1 MAVADVPVARLA
13 LRGREGERATLS
25 ECLTIGG
32 GSCHHVV
39 VLLSVGCH
47 DGGEVRCFVHAVS
60 MAADGGQWGEWWTLP
75 QLSHQEG
82 GRVAV
87 VSDDV
92 TEGVSDLSVSELL
105 RQVQAKQH
113 GTVQVGRG
121 LVLLRSRGADDFVC
135 HVDIIGTAWGDLG
148 SLVDSA
154 PTGSAAA
161 SFVQLWVV

>member
-92 TEGVSDLSVSELL
+92 TEGVSDLSVSKLFGE
-105 RQVQAKQH
+105 VQAKQH
-113 GTVQVGRG
+113 GTV
-121 LVLLRSRGADDFVC
+121 
-135 HVDIIGTAWGDLG
+135 
-148 SLVDSA
+148 
-154 PTGSAAA
+154 
-161 SFVQLWVV
+161 